1 MSKRV
6 LVTGAAG
13 FIGFHLSKVLA
24 GRGDF
29 VVGYDNFNDYY
40 SPQLKEE
47 RVKQLKELDV
57 DVLKGDLC
65 DFDRLKETVENN
77 KITHIAHLAA
87 QAGVRYSLENPQ
99 AYVQS
104 NIEGFV
110 NILEICRYNPA
121 IKLTYASSSSVYG
134 LNEKIPFSE
143 KDRTDQQAS
152 LYGATKKSNEL
163 FAASYNHLF
172 GISVTGLR
180 YFTVYG
186 PWGRPDMAYYSFT
199 QKILKG
205 ETIEIYNFGKMK
217 RDFTFIDD
225 AVAGTVAAI
234 DLEAKHE
241 VFNLGNNQPVEL
253 MEFIKVIEE
262 SAEKKANFE
271 FLPMQ
276 KGDVPQ
282 TYADIEHSKKMLNFD
297 PTTPLTDGIHKFV
310 KWFQKYHTPKSEI

>member
-13 FIGFHLSKVLA
+13 FIGFHLSKVLVE
-24 GRGDF
+24 RGDF
-29 VVGYDNFNDYY
+29 VAGYDNFNDYY

-47 RVKQLKELDV
+47 RSKQLKELDIEII
-57 DVLKGDLC
+57 KGDLC
-65 DFDRLKETVENN
+65 DFDLLTETTKKN
-77 KITHIAHLAA
+77 KITHIVHLAA

-104 NIEGFV
+104 NVEGFV
-110 NILEICRYNPA
+110 NILEICRDNPDV
-121 IKLTYASSSSVYG
+121 KLTYASSSSVYG
-134 LNEKIPFSE
+134 LNEKMPFSE
-143 KDRTDQQAS
+143 KDRTDQQAN

-205 ETIEIYNFGKMK
+205 EPIEIYNFGKMR
-217 RDFTFIDD
+217 RDFTYIDD
-225 AVAGTVAAI
+225 AITGTIAAI
-234 DLEAKHE
+234 DLEANNE

-253 MEFIKVIEE
+253 MEFIKVVEE
-262 SAEKKANFE
+262 STGQKANFDY
-271 FLPMQ
+271 LPMQ
-276 KGDVPQ
+276 KGDVPA
-282 TYADIEHSKKMLNFD
+282 TYADIEHSLKMLKFH
-297 PTTPLTDGIHKFV
+297 PKTPLTDGIPKFV
-310 KWFQKYHTPKSEI
+310 DWFQNYHYSK